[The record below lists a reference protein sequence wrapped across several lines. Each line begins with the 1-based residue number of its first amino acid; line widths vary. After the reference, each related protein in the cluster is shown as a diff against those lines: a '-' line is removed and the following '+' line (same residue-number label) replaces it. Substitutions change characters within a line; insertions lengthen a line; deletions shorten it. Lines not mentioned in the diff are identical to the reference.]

1 MSILSQKNLLARA
14 IELTDEI
21 LELLEEGEFES
32 VWQLERER
40 QPLIKQ
46 AFTVPIEEIDLIRA
60 RHLQDLNDQVVDRLS
75 LLKASIIDQQKRL
88 KKGVEAVRAYA
99 GA

>member
-1 MSILSQKNLLARA
+1 MVKKYYLERA

-32 VWQLERER
+32 VWQLEEER

-75 LLKASIIDQQKRL
+75 LLKASILDQQKRL
-88 KKGVEAVRAYA
+88 KKGVEAVRAYS

>member
-1 MSILSQKNLLARA
+1 MSRKNLLARA

-21 LELLEEGEFES
+21 LAVLEEGDFES
-32 VWQLERER
+32 VWQLEETR

-46 AFTVPIEEIDLIRA
+46 AFTAPIEEIDLIRA

-88 KKGVEAVRAYA
+88 KKGAEALRAYA
-99 GA
+99 GC

>member
-1 MSILSQKNLLARA
+1 MSRKNLLARA

-21 LELLEEGEFES
+21 LAVLEEGDFES
-32 VWQLERER
+32 IWQLEETR

-46 AFTVPIEEIDLIRA
+46 AFTAPIEEIDLIRA

-88 KKGVEAVRAYA
+88 KKGAEALRAYA
-99 GA
+99 GC